1 MRVLTR
7 LVVCERSRGGPVRL
21 TQGGA
26 EAEQVAVGIHVGAFA
41 EPVVGVDR
49 RDESTRGVGGAP
61 LGIQGVRVVDVQEL
75 ADPRGVARLE

>member
-1 MRVLTR
+1 
-7 LVVCERSRGGPVRL
+7 
-21 TQGGA
+21 
-26 EAEQVAVGIHVGAFA
+26 VGAFA